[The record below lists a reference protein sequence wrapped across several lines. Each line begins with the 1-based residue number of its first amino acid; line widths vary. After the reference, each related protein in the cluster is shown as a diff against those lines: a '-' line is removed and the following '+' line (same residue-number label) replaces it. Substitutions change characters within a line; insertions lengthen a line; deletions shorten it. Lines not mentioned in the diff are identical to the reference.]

1 MPDFVMSANRKPIY
15 EALMDWLAM
24 RWTALRAGLSTPLE
38 SGPEADLFTH
48 PDQQRWAEGDPMVTQ
63 NPASLFGRSEAG
75 HHTRSGH
82 GSLEVGASQEW
93 RVGG

>member
-1 MPDFVMSANRKPIY
+1 MESMNMRLRDM
-15 EALMDWLAM
+15 LLDWLAM
-24 RWTALRAGLSTPLE
+24 RWTALRAGVSTPLE
-38 SGPEADLFTH
+38 KGPEADQFAH
-48 PDQQRWAEGDPMVTQ
+48 PDQQGWVEGDPMVIH
-63 NPASLFGRSEAG
+63 NSASLFGRSEAG